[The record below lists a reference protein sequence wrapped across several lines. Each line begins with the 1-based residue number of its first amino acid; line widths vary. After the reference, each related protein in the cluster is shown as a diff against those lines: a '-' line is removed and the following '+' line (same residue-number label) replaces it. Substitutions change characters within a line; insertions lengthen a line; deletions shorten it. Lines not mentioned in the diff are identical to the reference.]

1 MESGTLSPQTIN
13 KIAIL
18 RALKLGDLLCCI
30 PAIRALR
37 VAYPSAEITLL
48 GLPWAA
54 SLTERFPGYID
65 RFIHFPGI
73 EGLPEQ
79 PYNADTYA
87 QFVRTMHAEEF
98 DLIIQ
103 MQGSGS
109 FVNQMLPDLGGKT
122 FGGFYTDGNLV
133 PGGLFMPYPA
143 DGHEVTR
150 HIRLMQFLG
159 VEPQGLYLEFPTTD
173 ADSAQ
178 EILERHNMEN
188 RDYVIVHP
196 GSRGAWRQWP
206 PEHFAMIADYC
217 FEQGFPVFVTGTK
230 EEHNICKEV
239 IGWMRH
245 PAFNVA
251 GQTNLGSMACLI
263 KGASFMLLN
272 CTGVSHIAAAMETPG
287 VVISMDGEPERWG
300 PMNKELHVTY
310 DWTSRQKLEEVFFET
325 AHMIRKI
332 RKRQQVFKT

>member
-1 MESGTLSPQTIN
+1 MEDLSNVPIQ

-18 RALKLGDLLCCI
+18 RALQLGDLLCSI

-37 VAYPSAEITLL
+37 NAYPNAEITLF
-48 GLPWAA
+48 GLPWA
-54 SLTERFPGYID
+54 STLVERFPDYFD

-79 PYNADTYA
+79 VYNADAYVH
-87 QFVRTMHAEEF
+87 FVDTMRSNQF
-98 DLIIQ
+98 DLLIQ

-109 FVNQMLPDLGGKT
+109 FVNEMLPQLGAKV
-122 FGGFYTDGNLV
+122 FGGFYTDGHLV

-143 DGHEVTR
+143 TGHEITR
-150 HIRLMQFLG
+150 HVRLMQFFG
-159 VEPQGLYLEFPTTD
+159 IEPQGLHLEFPLTEN
-173 ADSAQ
+173 DSA
-178 EILERHNMEN
+178 IRLLEQYNMEN

-196 GSRGAWRQWP
+196 GSRGSWRQWP

-217 FEQGFPVFVTGTK
+217 FEQGFPVFVTGTAN
-230 EEHNICKEV
+230 EGDICKEV

-251 GQTNLGSMACLI
+251 GQTNLGTIGALI
-263 KGASFMLLN
+263 KGACMLLSN
-272 CTGVSHIAAAMETPG
+272 CTGVSHIASAMETPSI
-287 VVISMDGEPERWG
+287 VISMDGEPERWG
-300 PMNKELHVTY
+300 PMNRELHVTY

-325 AHMIRKI
+325 AKMLRKI
-332 RKRQQVFKT
+332 KKQQKVAAG